1 MPAIYAHDRFGEE
14 VVKTL
19 PPSFAQLYEK
29 YTEAFRLGFQG
40 PDILFY
46 HQPFK
51 KNAIRTRSTQLHIT
65 SAGGKF
71 FREQA
76 TILLQNA
83 GYSEDKPYS
92 VDEVLQANG
101 ARAAYIAGF
110 LCHFSLDV
118 ACHPYIDGHSDEIF
132 PHGKVESEFDK
143 FVRRQK
149 GVHLHG
155 YNVAKDAIKPTG
167 GCAETVAA
175 VLSVPEENIR
185 TVKQVRQMADK
196 YGATV
201 EAELGVVGGNEGDG
215 AAHEILCTNPD
226 DAKLFC
232 DETGVDALA
241 VAIGNAHGNY
251 PVLPNLRFDVLD
263 DINKMVETP
272 LVLHGGT
279 GITDEMFQQAI
290 MLGVRKVNIATA
302 SFDHLAKYAQDY
314 CTAKEKANYFELSS
328 KMVEGVY
335 TNVKRHI
342 KVFSF
347 MD

>member
-1 MPAIYAHDRFGEE
+1 MALVPMKKLLEDAEKNNVAVGAFSVGNMEMVMGAIWAAEE
-14 VVKTL
+14 LNTPIILQIAECRLKNSPLELMGPMMISAAKNSKVEIAVHLDHGLKIETVEKALKMGFTSVMFDGSTL
-19 PPSFAQLYEK
+19 PL
-29 YTEAFRLGFQG
+29 
-40 PDILFY
+40 
-46 HQPFK
+46 
-51 KNAIRTRSTQLHIT
+51 
-65 SAGGKF
+65 
-71 FREQA
+71 
-76 TILLQNA
+76 
-83 GYSEDKPYS
+83 
-92 VDEVLQANG
+92 
-101 ARAAYIAGF
+101 
-110 LCHFSLDV
+110 
-118 ACHPYIDGHSDEIF
+118 
-132 PHGKVESEFDK
+132 
-143 FVRRQK
+143 
-149 GVHLHG
+149 
-155 YNVAKDAIKPTG
+155 
-167 GCAETVAA
+167 
-175 VLSVPEENIR
+175 EENIKA
-185 TVKQVRQMADK
+185 VKKVREMADE

-215 AAHEILCTNPD
+215 AAHEILCTNPN

-302 SFDHLAKYAQDY
+302 SFDNLAKYAQDY
-314 CTAKEKANYFELSS
+314 CATKEKANYFELSS

-335 TNVKRHI
+335 ANVKRHI

-347 MD
+347 MER

>member
-1 MPAIYAHDRFGEE
+1 MAAAEELNMPIILQIAECRLKNSPLELMGPMMISAAKNSKVEIAVHLDHGLKIETVEKALKMGFTSVMFDGS
-14 VVKTL
+14 TL
-19 PPSFAQLYEK
+19 PL
-29 YTEAFRLGFQG
+29 
-40 PDILFY
+40 
-46 HQPFK
+46 
-51 KNAIRTRSTQLHIT
+51 
-65 SAGGKF
+65 
-71 FREQA
+71 
-76 TILLQNA
+76 
-83 GYSEDKPYS
+83 
-92 VDEVLQANG
+92 
-101 ARAAYIAGF
+101 
-110 LCHFSLDV
+110 
-118 ACHPYIDGHSDEIF
+118 
-132 PHGKVESEFDK
+132 
-143 FVRRQK
+143 
-149 GVHLHG
+149 
-155 YNVAKDAIKPTG
+155 
-167 GCAETVAA
+167 
-175 VLSVPEENIR
+175 EENIKA
-185 TVKQVRQMADK
+185 VKKVRQMADE